1 MDIRPSPI
9 AGLWYPGQPQALQ
22 HDVDAYLDTAA
33 RGAPS
38 AGEVVALLAPHA
50 GHRYSGAVAAH
61 AFQAVRGLA
70 RDVVVVACPSHFHA
84 DGPVLTSAHAAYAT
98 PLGMVAV
105 DQAAV
110 EQLGAALGR
119 AFGLP
124 PERALVPIHHDRE
137 HAIEIELPF
146 LQRALQPGFRL
157 LPLMVRDQSARVARA
172 LGAALAETLRG
183 RRALLV
189 ASSDLSHHYPDGLAR
204 RLDATLLER
213 VGSFDPEGVLAANA
227 TGEGQACGAGV
238 IAAILWA
245 ARELGA
251 TRARVVQ
258 HATSADT
265 TGDLEAVVGY
275 GAAVI
280 AK

>member
-9 AGLWYPGQPQALQ
+9 AGLWYPGQPQTLQ
-22 HDVDAYLDTAA
+22 HDVDASLDAAA
-33 RGAPS
+33 RGAAP
-38 AGEVVALLAPHA
+38 AGEVLALLAPHA

-70 RDVVVVACPSHFHA
+70 CDVVVVACPSHFHA
-84 DGPVLTSAHAAYAT
+84 DGPVLTSAHEAYAT
-98 PLGMVAV
+98 PLGVVAV
-105 DQAAV
+105 DRPAV

-119 AFGLP
+119 ALSLP
-124 PERALVPIHHDRE
+124 PDRALVAIRHDRE

-157 LPLMVRDQSARVARA
+157 LPLMVRDQVAPVARA

-183 RRALLV
+183 RRALLI

-204 RLDATLLER
+204 RLDAALLGR
-213 VGSFDPEGVLAANA
+213 VGAFDPDGVLAANA
-227 TGEGQACGAGV
+227 SGEGQACGAGV
-238 IAAILWA
+238 IAATLWA
-245 ARELGA
+245 ARALGA
-251 TRARVVQ
+251 TRARVVH

-265 TGDLEAVVGY
+265 TGDVDAVVGY